1 MIDTHPISFNGV
13 TPSPEWAFRQYE
25 QIRNWLPAGL
35 PATEQPHPVTL
46 TDLSSLADRFQVFV
60 FDAFGVLNAGPRAF
74 PAAVERFRELQQRG
88 KQVQILSNAATAS
101 HAALVEKYR
110 RMGFDIMPD
119 QLISSRWLL
128 ERSLSNHAREGL
140 WGVIAPGKS
149 EPDTLPVRWQP
160 VRPPVTAQL
169 KRELDSYDGL
179 IMLSSEDWN
188 EDMQRA
194 LEATL
199 ARRPR
204 PLEIANPDL
213 VAPRGDCL
221 TLEPGF
227 FAHRL
232 REATGIVPTFYGKPY
247 APAFRAV
254 LERFADV
261 PPDQIL
267 MVGDTLHTDILG
279 GQNAGMKTLL
289 VTAEGSLQGM
299 DISDCIA
306 QSGIAPDFIAPA
318 I

>member
-1 MIDTHPISFNGV
+1 MTDTHPTSFDGI
-13 TPSPEWAFRQYE
+13 TPTPAWAFRQY
-25 QIRNWLPAGL
+25 QTIRRWLPDGL
-35 PATEQPHPVTL
+35 PAIQQPQPRVL
-46 TDLSSLADRFQVFV
+46 DNLAPLANLFQVFV

-74 PAAVERFRELQQRG
+74 PAAIERFRALQRMG

-101 HAALVEKYR
+101 HTRLVEKYL
-110 RMGFDIMPD
+110 RMGFEIAPD

-128 ERSLSNHAREGL
+128 EQSLISRARTGT
-140 WGVIAPGKS
+140 WGVIAPEKS
-149 EPDTLPVRWQP
+149 EPGTLPVNWHP
-160 VRPPVTAQL
+160 VRSPMNGELRRQL
-169 KRELDSYDGL
+169 DGYDGL

-188 EDMQRA
+188 EEMQTA
-194 LEATL
+194 LEASL
-199 ARRPR
+199 VARPR

-227 FAHRL
+227 FAHRA
-232 REATGIVPTFYGKPY
+232 REASGVIPAFYGKPY

-254 LERFADV
+254 LERFADI
-261 PPDQIL
+261 PAEEIL

-289 VTAEGSLQGM
+289 ITAEGSLQGM
-299 DISDCIA
+299 DIPDCIA
-306 QSGIAPDFIAPA
+306 QSGIAPDYIAPV

>member
-1 MIDTHPISFNGV
+1 MIDTHPTSFHGIAP
-13 TPSPEWAFRQYE
+13 TPAWAFRQYE
-25 QIRNWLPAGL
+25 LIRQWLPEGL
-35 PATEQPHPVTL
+35 PTEAQPHPDTL
-46 TDLSSLADRFQVFV
+46 ENLSSLADRFQVYV

-74 PAAVERFRELQQRG
+74 PAAIQRFRELQRMG
-88 KQVQILSNAATAS
+88 KHVQILSNAATAS
-101 HAALVEKYR
+101 HAKLVEKYR
-110 RMGFDIMPD
+110 RMGFDITPE

-128 ERSLSNHAREGL
+128 ERSLSDQKREGL
-140 WGVIAPGKS
+140 WGVIAPESS
-149 EPDTLPVRWQP
+149 EPDTLPLNWQP
-160 VRPPVTAQL
+160 VRPPVTEPL
-169 KRELDSYDGL
+169 KRKLDGYDGL
-179 IMLSSEDWN
+179 IMLSSEDWG
-188 EDMQRA
+188 EEMQAA

-199 ARRPR
+199 TKRPR

-227 FAHRL
+227 FAHRA
-232 REATGIVPTFYGKPY
+232 RQASGVQPQFYGKPY
-247 APAFRAV
+247 APAFQAV
-254 LERFADV
+254 LERFSNV
-261 PPDQIL
+261 PPEQIL

-299 DISDCIA
+299 DIPGCIA

>member
-1 MIDTHPISFNGV
+1 MTDTHPTSYKGV
-13 TPSPEWAFRQYE
+13 IPTPTWAFRQYE
-25 QIRNWLPAGL
+25 RIRRWLPDGL
-35 PATEQPHPVTL
+35 PAEQQPRPQAL
-46 TDLSSLADRFQVFV
+46 DNLAPLADQFQVFV

-74 PAAVERFRELQQRG
+74 PGAIERFRALQRMG

-101 HAALVEKYR
+101 QPRLVDKYR
-110 RMGFDIMPD
+110 RMGFDITPD

-128 ERSLSNHAREGL
+128 EQSLNGRVREGN
-140 WGVIAPGKS
+140 WGVIAPEQS
-149 EPDTLPVRWQP
+149 EPGTLPIHWHP
-160 VRPPVTAQL
+160 VRPPVNGQL
-169 KRELDSYDGL
+169 KRELDAYDGL
-179 IMLSSEDWN
+179 VMLSSEGWN
-188 EDMQRA
+188 EEMQSA
-194 LEATL
+194 LEASL
-199 ARRPR
+199 SERPR

-227 FAHRL
+227 FAHQA
-232 REATGIVPTFYGKPY
+232 REASGVMPEFYGKPY

-254 LERFADV
+254 LERFVEV
-261 PPDQIL
+261 PPEQIL

-299 DISDCIA
+299 DIPDCIA
-306 QSGIAPDFIAPA
+306 QSGIAPDFIAPE